1 MTLNSKAIESAIGS
15 GPLPTYRTKPSPS
28 RYSDGRAV
36 GAILAGKLRRPPTR
50 WQDYVLR
57 VSLERL
63 DGPGSPLAYPL
74 VIIIV
79 GRRCGKS
86 STLFG
91 VPLARALDGP
101 ITLDNGKRVP
111 FTGSHMAQNLVK
123 AAERFNKDLVQ
134 PLEHSMTATMWK
146 AGYHQSSAL
155 GNTYLR
161 LDPATRGKD
170 WHSLN
175 ASTINVVA
183 PTISS
188 VRGDGLAHITIDEFL
203 VFSAVQGELMMS
215 AAAPTAA
222 DLRGHAQMVLTSN
235 ISTLS
240 GPRSWMRVMRERGR
254 AAVAADARQ
263 GIAYFEY
270 TIPDDAD
277 PLDESVWWDYYPAL
291 GDGLVRPEELRSELE
306 TGRMS
311 PEAFAAEFFGRWP
324 GESTITAWQAI
335 TRMDWEA
342 ISAADIAELTPNES
356 TAIGVDLDPYGRSAS
371 ISAARLGPDAD
382 TIEVELVDHRPGTAW
397 VADAVRQFRTAP
409 AIGIDD
415 YGPGHD
421 LIFALSDSPEI
432 SERIIAT
439 KSIDFSAA
447 CYVLDARIRERRLAW
462 RSSTLYDTATASV
475 SAAQRTSGKA
485 WQWERR
491 VGLSQTPL
499 VSATLAAHA
508 LTRRIELPEPEIF

>member
-1 MTLNSKAIESAIGS
+1 M
-15 GPLPTYRTKPSPS
+15 PTFKTRPTPG

-63 DGPGSPLAYPL
+63 DGPGSPLAFPL
-74 VIIIV
+74 VIVIV

-101 ITLDNGKRVP
+101 ILLDNGKRVP

-123 AAERFNKDLVQ
+123 ATERFSKDLVQ
-134 PLEHSMTATMWK
+134 PLEHSMSAAMWA

-155 GNTYLR
+155 GNTYLK
-161 LDPATRGKD
+161 LDPATRGKN
-170 WHSLN
+170 WRSRN

-203 VFSAVQGELMMS
+203 VFNAVQGQQMMA

-235 ISTLS
+235 ISMLS
-240 GPRSWMRVMRERGR
+240 GSRSWMRVMRDLGR
-254 AAVAADARQ
+254 AAVADDMRQ
-263 GIAYFEY
+263 GIAYFEF

-277 PLDESVWWDYYPAL
+277 PLDESIWPEYYPAI
-291 GDGLVRPEELRSELE
+291 GDGLVRPEELRSELS
-306 TGRMS
+306 TGRMT
-311 PEAFAAEFFGRWP
+311 PESFAAEFFGRWP
-324 GESTITAWQAI
+324 GDNVVTAWQAI
-335 TRMDWEA
+335 GRADWEA
-342 ISAADIAELTPNES
+342 VAAHDLVELVPNAI
-356 TAIGVDLDPYGRSAS
+356 TAIGVDLDPFGRSAS
-371 ISAARLGPDAD
+371 ISAARLGPDGE

-397 VADAVRQFRTAP
+397 VADVLRGMRAVP

-421 LIFALSDSPEI
+421 LIFALSDTPEI
-432 SERIIAT
+432 AERIIAT
-439 KSIDFSAA
+439 KAIDFSAA
-447 CYVLDARIRERRLAW
+447 CYVIDARIRERRLAW
-462 RSSTLYDTATASV
+462 RQSSLYDTATSSV

-491 VGLSQTPL
+491 VGVTQTPL
-499 VSATLAAHA
+499 VSATLAVHA
-508 LTRRIELPEPEIF
+508 LTRRIELPDSEIF